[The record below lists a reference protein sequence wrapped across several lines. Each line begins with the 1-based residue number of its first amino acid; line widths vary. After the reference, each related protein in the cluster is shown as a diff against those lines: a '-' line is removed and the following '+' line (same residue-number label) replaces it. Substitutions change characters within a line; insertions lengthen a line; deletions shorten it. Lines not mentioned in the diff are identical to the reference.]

1 MDRRRF
7 LLAAAAAP
15 FALGDVSG
23 ALAGAAEPLALVTAD
38 REAHV
43 AVVGLATGRVHSR
56 IPTLPDPFSI
66 ELVGARAVVAHAVT
80 GAVSIVGGSPL
91 AVRHVVDGFAEPRYT
106 AAGRDGRHAF
116 VSDSGR
122 VAVQVVDVLRGVVVG
137 RVALELWPR
146 HLSLSPDGRTL
157 WVGLGTA
164 SERVAVVDVS
174 DPRRPRLER
183 YVRPGFLAHD
193 VGFAPTGDRI
203 WVTGGASD
211 EIAIHER
218 GGFRR
223 LPADAPPQHVTFL
236 DGRVFVSSGGS
247 GTLRVYDAS
256 GRRLLRVTRIPPGS
270 YNVQYAAGRV
280 LTPSLEEGT
289 LCVLDAAGRLLER
302 VHVATS
308 SHDACLA
315 PGAT

>member
-1 MDRRRF
+1 VDRRRF

-15 FALGDVSG
+15 LALRDVPA
-23 ALAGAAEPLALVTAD
+23 ALAGAAGPLALVTAD

-43 AVVGLATGRVHSR
+43 AVVELATGRIRSR
-56 IPTLPDPFSI
+56 IETRPDPFSI
-66 ELVGARAVVAHAVT
+66 ELVGAHAVVAHTVA
-80 GAVSIVGGSPL
+80 GAVSIIGGAPL
-91 AVRHVVDGFAEPRYT
+91 AVRHVVDGFEEPRYT
-106 AAGRDGRHAF
+106 AAARDGRHAF
-116 VSDSGR
+116 VTDSGK
-122 VAVQVVDVLRGVVVG
+122 VAVQTVDVVRGVVVG
-137 RVALELWPR
+137 HVALKLWPR
-146 HLSLSPDGRTL
+146 HVSLSPDGRTL

-164 SERVAVVDVS
+164 SEQVAAVDVS

-183 YVRPGFLAHD
+183 YVSPGFLAHD
-193 VGFAPTGDRI
+193 VGFAPTGGRI
-203 WVTGGASD
+203 WVTGGAAN

-218 GGFRR
+218 GAFRR

-236 DGRVFVSSGGS
+236 DGRVFVTSGGS

-256 GRRLLRVTRIPPGS
+256 GRRQLRLTRIPPGS

-289 LCVLDAAGRLLER
+289 LCVLDAAGRLRER
-302 VHVATS
+302 VRVATS

-315 PGAT
+315 PSA